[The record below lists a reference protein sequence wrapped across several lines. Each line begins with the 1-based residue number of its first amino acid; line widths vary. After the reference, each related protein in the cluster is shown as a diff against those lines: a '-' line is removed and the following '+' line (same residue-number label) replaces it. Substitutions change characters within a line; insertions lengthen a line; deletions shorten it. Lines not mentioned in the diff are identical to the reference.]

1 MMIPP
6 AIMQEVEKIREQLN
20 EHNYRYYA
28 LDDPVISDA
37 EYYQLLKKLHDLE
50 KQYPSLITR
59 DSPTQR
65 VGSAPLKEFAEVHHT
80 IPMLSLENAFTT
92 EDVFA
97 FDERVRER
105 LGVTQAIEYVC
116 EPKLD
121 GVAVS
126 LRYEK
131 GVLIRAAT
139 RGDGATGEDITENI
153 RTIQSVPL
161 RLRGKNYPKIVE
173 VRGEVY
179 MPKKGFLA
187 LNARS
192 QKKDEKIF
200 VNPRNAAAG
209 SLRQLDPRITALRP
223 LAIFCYGVG
232 MIEGVL
238 LPATHHE
245 MLENL

>member
-1 MMIPP
+1 MIIP
-6 AIMQEVEKIREQLN
+6 AEIMQEVEKIRQQLN

-28 LDDPVISDA
+28 LDDPIISDA
-37 EYYQLLKKLHDLE
+37 EYDQLLKKLYDLE
-50 KQYPSLITR
+50 KRYPGLVTR

-65 VGSAPLKEFAEVHHT
+65 VGSAPLKEFAEVQHT

-92 EDVFA
+92 EEVLA
-97 FDERVRER
+97 FDERVKER
-105 LGVTQAIEYVC
+105 LDVTQMEYVC

-126 LRYEK
+126 LRYEN
-131 GVLIRAAT
+131 GFFIRAAT
-139 RGDGATGEDITENI
+139 RGDGETGEDITENI

-161 RLRGKNYPKIVE
+161 RLRGKNHPDVLE

-192 QKKDEKIF
+192 QKNDEKIF

-209 SLRQLDPRITALRP
+209 SLRQLDPRVTAARP
-223 LAIFCYGVG
+223 
-232 MIEGVL
+232 
-238 LPATHHE
+238 
-245 MLENL
+245 